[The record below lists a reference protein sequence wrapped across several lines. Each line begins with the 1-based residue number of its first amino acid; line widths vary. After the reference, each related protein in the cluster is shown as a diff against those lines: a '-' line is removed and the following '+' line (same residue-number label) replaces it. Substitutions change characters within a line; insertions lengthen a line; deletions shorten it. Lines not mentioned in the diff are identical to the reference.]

1 MLYDDEQGQYWGCLA
16 AQLDAARLSHFEC
29 WGRERVGEERL
40 REVTLVLMTM
50 MIMMIMMTMIIM
62 RLVLGEERLRE
73 VMIIVLIVMINDDHD
88 DCCESGERERRG
100 EGGGR
105 PFFTLRFSHLPS
117 LI

>member
-1 MLYDDEQGQYWGCLA
+1 MIKKGQYWGCLA

-40 REVTLVLMTM
+40 REVV
-50 MIMMIMMTMIIM
+50 IIIFI
-62 RLVLGEERLRE
+62 LIRE
-73 VMIIVLIVMINDDHD
+73 WDDHD

-105 PFFTLRFSHLPS
+105 SFLTLRFLPS
-117 LI
+117 RYLPFPIFHKPV